1 MDLTTVAAALGL
13 GALLSKITDRVLARP
28 DREREHDKSMR
39 DELRAE
45 MATMRERIAVL
56 EMRVQDITRER
67 DEHRANVLVREAERD
82 AARARVA
89 HLEEVVAELR
99 DENSQLIAEVSELR
113 RQYGDLP
120 DPHPGGHVEG

>member
-1 MDLTTVAAALGL
+1 MDITTVATALGL
-13 GALLSKITDRVLARP
+13 GALLSKLADRALARP

-45 MATMRERIAVL
+45 MSTMRERIAVL

-82 AARARVA
+82 AARARVV

-99 DENSQLIAEVSELR
+99 EENSHLVVELAQVR
-113 RQYGDLP
+113 RQFGELDEA
-120 DPHPGGHVEG
+120 HGHGHGEG